1 MRFALLGSDRD
12 GVQMAHA
19 LVESGRHSLS
29 IYTNAVPGDLP
40 ERWGGQARRVNDLEE
55 ILADPMIEAV
65 IVASPPG
72 GRPVHLRRAL
82 QSERHVLCVYPPDQ
96 TPEIAYEAALIQKD
110 TGFLLFAL
118 LPERLHPAMERLAH
132 LMQATGPLGAF
143 RLLEI
148 EWSATGPV
156 LLNTELA
163 GHKPSFPGW
172 DLPRRLGGEVA
183 EIMGFAV
190 NEEVPADEPVLLA
203 GRFEKGGLF
212 RLTLLP
218 QQPATSC
225 RLTIVGTHGRAELRC
240 PEGWR
245 GPAWLTWPTGE
256 ECWQAWDPW
265 RTVVEQFESE
275 LKRLS
280 PKADAGGKTW
290 PDAIRMLELDDAAR
304 RSIEKRRGS
313 LLEYPEASEE
323 IGFKGTMTLVG
334 CGVLWL
340 IILLLILSRWLPQVG
355 LLAVPLLAGFLILQL
370 LRYVIPRKPP
380 GSYGP
385 GSP

>member
-1 MRFALLGSDRD
+1 MRFALLGTDRD
-12 GVQMAHA
+12 GVQMARA

-29 IYTNAVPGDLP
+29 IYTNAVPGELP
-40 ERWGGQARRVNDLEE
+40 ERWGGEARRVNDLEE
-55 ILADPMIEAV
+55 ILADPLIEAV
-65 IVASPPG
+65 IVASPPD

-110 TGFLLFAL
+110 TGFLLFPL
-118 LPERLHPAMERLAH
+118 LPDRQHPAIERLAP

-156 LLNTELA
+156 LLNTEVA
-163 GHKPSFPGW
+163 GHKPSLPGW
-172 DLPRRLGGEVA
+172 DVLRRLGGEVA
-183 EIMGFAV
+183 EVMGFAV
-190 NEEVPADEPVLLA
+190 PEEVPADEPVLLA
-203 GRFEKGGLF
+203 GRFEKSGLF
-212 RLTLLP
+212 QLTYQP
-218 QQPATSC
+218 QQPTASC
-225 RLTIVGTHGRAELRC
+225 RLTIVGAQGRAELRC

-245 GPAWLTWPTGE
+245 GPACLTWSTGE
-256 ECWQAWDPW
+256 ERWQAWDPW
-265 RTVVEQFESE
+265 PPVVEQFEAD
-275 LKRLS
+275 LKGLS
-280 PKADAGGKTW
+280 PQTDAGGKTW
-290 PDAIRMLELDDAAR
+290 RDAIRMLELDDAAR
-304 RSIEKRRGS
+304 RSIEKRRSS

-340 IILLLILSRWLPQVG
+340 VIFLLILSRWVPQIG
-355 LLAVPLLAGFLILQL
+355 LLAVPLLAVFLFLQL

-380 GSYGP
+380 GPDGP